1 MRSEAAIKA
10 IEPRPNS
17 PDWLVEEVQRA
28 RAGLMRLR
36 QNVVLLRNPDDS
48 ESFYP
53 VCGRTPNTLAGHNPV
68 TL

>member
-1 MRSEAAIKA
+1 M
-10 IEPRPNS
+10 
-17 PDWLVEEVQRA
+17 EEIART

-53 VCGRTPNTLAGHNPV
+53 VCTLLTPMPAAATV
-68 TL
+68 TNG